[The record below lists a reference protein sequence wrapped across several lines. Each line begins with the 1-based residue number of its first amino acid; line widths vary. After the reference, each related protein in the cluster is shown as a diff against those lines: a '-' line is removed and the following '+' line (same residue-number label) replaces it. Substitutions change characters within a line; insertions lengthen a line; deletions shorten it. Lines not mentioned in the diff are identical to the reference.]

1 MLRASEYAQKIPCL
15 LCVYILCAGSK
26 HGKVTSISLDPPPVG
41 ACTFPKG
48 ENVTATINMEIGKF

>member
-1 MLRASEYAQKIPCL
+1 MLRKFNVFYVFAYF
-15 LCVYILCAGSK
+15 VAGSK

-48 ENVTATINMEIGKF
+48 KNVTATINMEIGKF